1 MITKRE
7 IMERICRIEDMI
19 DVLTDEVK
27 AVAKPKKPAK
37 KTTKKAIK
45 KDAKVQ
51 K

>member
-27 AVAKPKKPAK
+27 AVTKPKKPAK
-37 KTTKKAIK
+37 KTTKK
-45 KDAKVQ
+45 KDAKVS